1 MNIRQQI
8 SAAYLDYFNNYL
20 TLEKYA
26 EHNGITVDQAKAL
39 VELGR
44 TIHHELVTK
53 EAHSTN
59 KDARHE

>member
-26 EHNGITVDQAKAL
+26 EHKGITLDQAKAL
-39 VELGR
+39 IELGR
-44 TIHHELVTK
+44 SIHQELVTNDTD
-53 EAHSTN
+53 SNN